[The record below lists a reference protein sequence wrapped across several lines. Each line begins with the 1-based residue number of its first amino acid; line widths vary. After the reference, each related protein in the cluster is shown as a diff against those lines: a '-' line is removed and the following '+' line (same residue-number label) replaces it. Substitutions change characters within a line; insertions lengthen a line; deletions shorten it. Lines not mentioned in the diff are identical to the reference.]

1 MASIIS
7 AGTSSGTALNMTA
20 DTSGQLQLATGAS
33 ATTAVTIDT
42 SQNVGIGTTSPSS
55 KLEVYSTSA
64 GSGGNATYP
73 GSIVINTGL
82 TGLNNTGANGL
93 EFKSSNYLAGYGQLI
108 SSINVPSGGTQLV
121 FANRQSSATWTEMA
135 RFDNLGNLL
144 VGTTT
149 SGGVGM
155 TFSPGTV
162 GAPVMTF
169 NKSYNGGVGVLNCN
183 YNGANVGGISMTNSA
198 TAFNTT
204 SDYRLKENVLPMTNA
219 LEKVAQLK
227 PVTYTWKADGTA
239 GQGFIAHELAEIV
252 PDCVTGEKDAVNEDG
267 SIKPQAIDTSFL
279 VATLTAAIQELT
291 ERVKALESK

>member
-93 EFKSSNYLAGYGQLI
+93 EFKSSNYLAGYGQLLSLI
-108 SSINVPSGGTQLV
+108 HI
-121 FANRQSSATWTEMA
+121 
-135 RFDNLGNLL
+135 
-144 VGTTT
+144 
-149 SGGVGM
+149 
-155 TFSPGTV
+155 
-162 GAPVMTF
+162 
-169 NKSYNGGVGVLNCN
+169 
-183 YNGANVGGISMTNSA
+183 
-198 TAFNTT
+198 
-204 SDYRLKENVLPMTNA
+204 
-219 LEKVAQLK
+219 
-227 PVTYTWKADGTA
+227 
-239 GQGFIAHELAEIV
+239 
-252 PDCVTGEKDAVNEDG
+252 
-267 SIKPQAIDTSFL
+267 
-279 VATLTAAIQELT
+279 
-291 ERVKALESK
+291 